1 MGSGKL
7 RTTKIKTFFTNKLNY
22 TLYVERVASYV
33 LINKVE
39 LTCAV
44 EVKNTFYDTD
54 SWVGSFSGLQQRLI
68 HTPQTLVQH
77 KLITQ
82 ERDRY

>member
-1 MGSGKL
+1 MALSAKKVPDPCSRPMGSGKL

-54 SWVGSFSGLQQRLI
+54 S
-68 HTPQTLVQH
+68 
-77 KLITQ
+77 
-82 ERDRY
+82 